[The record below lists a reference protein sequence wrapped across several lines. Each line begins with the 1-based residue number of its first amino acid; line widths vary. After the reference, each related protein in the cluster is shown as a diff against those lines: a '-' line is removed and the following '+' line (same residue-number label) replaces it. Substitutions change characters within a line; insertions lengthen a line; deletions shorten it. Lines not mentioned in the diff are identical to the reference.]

1 MADNHRT
8 RSVQESLAHMNA
20 FEMKRT
26 VASPSMPP
34 RSGGTAAS
42 PSAIQRSGGTA
53 ASPSTIPRSGGTAAS
68 PSTQG
73 REAAAPPRHS
83 TPETGGTAASPS
95 TQGREAAVPPLQ
107 MVDPERGRDGGPAVR
122 NPTLGRDGGPAVPRY
137 SSRRHPTH
145 LPNIER
151 FNQPVILFL
160 TVCSNERRPVLA
172 CERVHEALKKVWPQ
186 ALQYCVGR
194 YIVMPDHLHLFCA
207 PTVRDP
213 ENVSRWAAYWK
224 RLASR
229 ELNELTP
236 LWQRDC
242 WDTQLRQSESYA
254 DKWAYVRNNP
264 VRSGLVSHADDW
276 PYQGCLNELRW

>member
-53 ASPSTIPRSGGTAAS
+53 ASPSAIQRSGGTAAS

-73 REAAAPPRHS
+73 REAAAPPQHS
-83 TPETGGTAASPS
+83 APETGGTAASPS
-95 TQGREAAVPPLQ
+95 TQGREAAAPPLQ
-107 MVDPERGRDGGPAVR
+107 MVDPERGRDGGPAGH
-122 NPTLGRDGGPAVPRY
+122 NPAVGRDGGLAVPRC

-242 WDTQLRQSESYA
+242 WDTQLRQGESYA

>member
-1 MADNHRT
+1 M
-8 RSVQESLAHMNA
+8 
-20 FEMKRT
+20 
-26 VASPSMPP
+26 
-34 RSGGTAAS
+34 
-42 PSAIQRSGGTA
+42 
-53 ASPSTIPRSGGTAAS
+53 
-68 PSTQG
+68 
-73 REAAAPPRHS
+73 
-83 TPETGGTAASPS
+83 
-95 TQGREAAVPPLQ
+95 
-107 MVDPERGRDGGPAVR
+107 
-122 NPTLGRDGGPAVPRY
+122 
-137 SSRRHPTH
+137 
-145 LPNIER
+145 
-151 FNQPVILFL
+151 
-160 TVCSNERRPVLA
+160 LA